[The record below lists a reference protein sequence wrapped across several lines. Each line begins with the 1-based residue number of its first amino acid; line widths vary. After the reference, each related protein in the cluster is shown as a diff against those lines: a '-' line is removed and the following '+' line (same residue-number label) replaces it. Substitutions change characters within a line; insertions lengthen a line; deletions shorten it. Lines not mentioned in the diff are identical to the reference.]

1 MGNGG
6 DCVLL
11 DGGHVVLAVLE
22 DRYYGDRGVAET

>member
-6 DCVLL
+6 DCVL